1 MKRFLGSYVRL
12 QYIKDLLPK
21 KLASFEIDQNI
32 LFKDIF
38 LGQFREKFMA
48 KRNETKMFL
57 KKAIAAYK
65 ICSGYLLKKIPINKT
80 TLRHLSAID
89 PQVQGH
95 KVTPNT
101 RSDFLKL

>member
-1 MKRFLGSYVRL
+1 
-12 QYIKDLLPK
+12 
-21 KLASFEIDQNI
+21 
-32 LFKDIF
+32 
-38 LGQFREKFMA
+38 MA

-65 ICSGYLLKKIPINKT
+65 ICSGYLLKKIPINKR

-95 KVTPNT
+95 KVTPQYQKRLPKIVTQVLSTDDQKQQYEEEVQSFNAVSMLT
-101 RSDFLKL
+101 